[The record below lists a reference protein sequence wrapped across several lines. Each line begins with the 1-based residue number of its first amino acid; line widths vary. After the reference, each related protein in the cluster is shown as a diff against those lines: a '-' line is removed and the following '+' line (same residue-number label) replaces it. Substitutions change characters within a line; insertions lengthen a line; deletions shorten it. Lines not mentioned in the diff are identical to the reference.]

1 MRVLLLMLLFAGIV
15 LVILNEKLTCNVP
28 RVEYRYLPRDLD
40 TYMREMQNSL
50 VPFTEEHVRKDDPWF
65 VR

>member
-1 MRVLLLMLLFAGIV
+1 MRILLLLLLFAGIV

-40 TYMREMQNSL
+40 TYLRESKYPS
-50 VPFTEEHVRKDDPWF
+50 VVFEGEDPWF
-65 VR
+65 LRQ